1 MSRTPNPCHGCTDRR
16 PGTRTRPSCHADCK
30 RRADWLAEIAAE
42 KAALQAAREAA
53 RPVAEYVHDSHS
65 KAQRQHR
72 WHKGPSRR

>member
-42 KAALQAAREAA
+42 KAALQAAREAQRPLMEFIRDGQRKAA
-53 RPVAEYVHDSHS
+53 R
-65 KAQRQHR
+65 QRH
-72 WHKGPSRR
+72 WHKTEHRR